1 MKGYIED
8 VKTMFTLLIYILVLL
23 GAPSEV
29 GELES
34 FTKAKNFYKSCMDVG
49 YKIFI
54 YIQIYIHIHIYIYI
68 YM

>member
-54 YIQIYIHIHIYIYI
+54 YTQIHTYIYIYI